1 MQQNHKQIDTSSLL
15 AATSE
20 IQRDL
25 RDQVSMCAPYLKNYN
40 QPIVVLSRERLRKNV
55 QKFHAAL
62 PTVKPHY
69 AVKANPDEEILKVLM
84 KEGVNFEI
92 ASQVEL
98 EILKKL
104 NIEPSAILF
113 SNPIKAPQAIKEAS
127 KYGVEW
133 FAADT
138 PEEVIKIAQIN
149 RSAKIFLRIAVS
161 NKGSMWP
168 LCKKFGAEGNAVN
181 EIIQTAVRNHIRI
194 EGVSFHVGSQCS
206 NSKNWLDGINRAKK
220 IFTMLEYVGMKPS
233 LLNIG
238 GGFPIQLSETDPT
251 IDDLA
256 FDVNKALESI
266 SSSIDIVAEPGRYM
280 IGSAGCLITKII
292 GVATRKDARWIY
304 LDSGFYGGLMEMAES
319 FPTTVISQR
328 TDELSDWVLA
338 GPTCDSIDVLGTHKL
353 PINSQTG
360 DMLFVPNL
368 GAYCTTCGTDFNGFP
383 PPTLVMVS

>member
-1 MQQNHKQIDTSSLL
+1 MAQKQRQIDTSRLL
-15 AATSE
+15 AVMSE
-20 IQRDL
+20 IQSDL
-25 RDQVSMCAPYLKNYN
+25 RDQVAMCAPYLKNYN
-40 QPIVVLSRERLRKNV
+40 QPVVVLSRERLRKNAQRF
-55 QKFHAAL
+55 QKAL
-62 PTVKPHY
+62 PRVRPHY

-220 IFTMLEYVGMKPS
+220 IFTMLDYVGMKPS

-238 GGFPIQLSETDPT
+238 GGFPIQLLETDPN
-251 IDDLA
+251 IDELA
-256 FDVNKALESI
+256 FDINKALDSI
-266 SSSIDIVAEPGRYM
+266 PNSINVVAEPGRYM
-280 IGSAGCLITKII
+280 IGSAGCLITKVI
-292 GVATRKDARWIY
+292 GIATRKDARWIY

-353 PINSQTG
+353 PRNSQT
-360 DMLFVPNL
+360 DDILFVPNL

-383 PPTLVMVS
+383 PPTLQVVP

>member
-1 MQQNHKQIDTSSLL
+1 MMSEMQK
-15 AATSE
+15 
-20 IQRDL
+20 DL
-25 RDQVSMCAPYLKNYN
+25 RDQVAMCAPYLKNYN
-40 QPIVVLSRERLRKNV
+40 QPVVVLSRERLRKNAQRF
-55 QKFHAAL
+55 QKAL
-62 PTVKPHY
+62 PRVRPHY

-104 NIEPSAILF
+104 NVEPSAILF
-113 SNPIKAPQAIKEAS
+113 SHPIKAPHAVKEAS
-127 KYGVEW
+127 SYGVEW

-168 LCKKFGAEGNAVN
+168 LCKKFGAEGNGVN
-181 EIIQTAVRNHIRI
+181 EIIQTAVKNDVRI
-194 EGVSFHVGSQCS
+194 EGVSIHVGSQCS

-220 IFTMLEYVGMKPS
+220 IFTMLDYVGMKPS

-238 GGFPIQLSETDPT
+238 GGFPIQLLETDPN
-251 IDDLA
+251 IDELA
-256 FDVNKALESI
+256 FDINKALDSI
-266 SSSIDIVAEPGRYM
+266 PNSINVVAEPGRYM
-280 IGSAGCLITKII
+280 IGSAGCLITKVI
-292 GVATRKDARWIY
+292 GIATRKDARWIY

-353 PINSQTG
+353 PRNSQT
-360 DMLFVPNL
+360 DDILFVPNL

-383 PPTLVMVS
+383 PPTLQVVP